1 MHRKEEEQ
9 EKAIRTLDRAVAD
22 AASFFA
28 DVDECLWDGHQTAR
42 EVLSQLL
49 FWHREYVT
57 IVADI
62 TCGRQPALRKGT
74 FAELNAVALQEF
86 ADRPLCDL
94 AAELLAQQKKLQV
107 ALRDIPN
114 WEVDFPIKRGSRR
127 RPLKDRI
134 ITIEAVI
141 RGHLRKQERARR
153 LGEEWVRAYYDEP
166 T

>member
-1 MHRKEEEQ
+1 MHRKEEER
-9 EKAIRTLDRAVAD
+9 EKAIRALDRAVAD

-28 DVDECLWDGHQTAR
+28 DVDECLWDGHQNAR

-57 IVADI
+57 IAVDI
-62 TCGRQPALRKGT
+62 ARRRQLSLRKGT
-74 FAELNAVALQEF
+74 FAELNTVALQEF

-94 AAELLAQQKKLQV
+94 ATELSAQQERLRG
-107 ALRDIPN
+107 ALRDIPD
-114 WEVDFPIKRGSRR
+114 WEVNFPIKRGSRR
-127 RPLKDRI
+127 RLLKDRI

-141 RGHLRKQERARR
+141 RGHLRKLERARR

>member
-1 MHRKEEEQ
+1 MHRKEEERQ
-9 EKAIRTLDRAVAD
+9 KAIGALDRAVAE

-28 DVDECLWDGHQTAR
+28 DVDECLWDGHQNAR

-49 FWHREYVT
+49 FWHREYVAIAT
-57 IVADI
+57 DI
-62 TCGRQPALRKGT
+62 ARGRQPSLRKGT
-74 FAELNAVALQEF
+74 FAELNAIGLQEF

-94 AAELLAQQKKLQV
+94 AAELLAQQKKLRG
-107 ALRDIPN
+107 ALHDIPN
-114 WEVDFPIKRGSRR
+114 WEVDFPIKAGSRR
-127 RPLKDRI
+127 RSLKDRI
-134 ITIEAVI
+134 VTIEVVI